1 MLKRTSAAVFV
12 IAAAIPHPE
21 LSTSSGQLVSFFN
34 PAAAP
39 YYNPSEPTSGHVMVA
54 AFPG

>member
-54 AFPG
+54 AFPW